1 MICDLLGAIVHEVGL
16 GGNLSPSVL
25 LRDANRCLLWRA
37 KIAVLSRLRLISIV
51 ISFAQ
56 PQIIS
61 SKPMEDLFRGG
72 IGIARRHHLLLCSR
86 TGLPMNDRIR
96 DGGVGD
102 STMLAVRESA
112 LDMLSSGTQAR

>member
-1 MICDLLGAIVHEVGL
+1 MIRDLLGAIVHEVGL

-25 LRDANRCLLWRA
+25 LCDANRCHLLRRT
-37 KIAVLSRLRLISIV
+37 KIAVLPGFRLISIHV

-56 PQIIS
+56 LIS

-72 IGIARRHHLLLCSR
+72 IGIARRHHLLLSSR
-86 TGLPMNDRIR
+86 TGLPLNDRIR

-102 STMLAVRESA
+102 STMLAVRKAA
-112 LDMLSSGTQAR
+112 LNVLPCTQAR